1 MIFKKGEEIMV
12 EVNAYKLENGIFYN
26 EISSI
31 VKDDVRYMLLANRD
45 NNEDICI
52 RKLVNEDGEQYIE
65 MLDLD
70 EFEQIRNE
78 FIQKNKELLF

>member
-1 MIFKKGEEIMV
+1 MV

-31 VKDDVRYMLLANRD
+31 VKDGVRYMLLANRD

-78 FIQKNKELLF
+78 FIQKNKELLV